1 MSWNSTFNWST
12 CYLILYNF
20 NGKQNETNKIETKIT
35 RTTATE
41 ATVKMH
47 LLSLHLPPSFSSSQ
61 LWVKISEILDFF
73 KLISF
78 NGKWLIWFNGKCLIW
93 KPDLKSREQYNETV
107 QHVTNF
113 DWQQVNQDLI
123 SSIAKVLYEFPHEL
137 SSDLKFRTLGN

>member
-1 MSWNSTFNWST
+1 MLWNATFNWLT
-12 CYLILYNF
+12 YYLILYNF

-35 RTTATE
+35 RTTVTV

-47 LLSLHLPPSFSSSQ
+47 LLSLHLLPFLPLAPHSYGWKF
-61 LWVKISEILDFF
+61 LKILHFF

-78 NGKWLIWFNGKCLIW
+78 NSKWLIW

-113 DWQQVNQDLI
+113 EWQQVKQDLI
-123 SSIAKVLYEFPHEL
+123 SSITKVLYEFPHEL